1 MTLTVW
7 LLTLGCHTLVSN
19 FIIGGRNGYSP
30 GILTSMVYVP
40 PSYGV
45 PGGPLKEPLRCVRSS
60 PFPNGLADMF
70 ESESVWI
77 SAISFAIRRARL
89 EDMAEEGSA

>member
-1 MTLTVW
+1 MRALTVW

-19 FIIGGRNGYSP
+19 FIMGGRNGYSP

-45 PGGPLKEPLRCVRSS
+45 PGGPLKEPLRWVKSS
-60 PFPNGLADMF
+60 PFPNGLADIF
-70 ESESVWI
+70 ESESV
-77 SAISFAIRRARL
+77 
-89 EDMAEEGSA
+89 